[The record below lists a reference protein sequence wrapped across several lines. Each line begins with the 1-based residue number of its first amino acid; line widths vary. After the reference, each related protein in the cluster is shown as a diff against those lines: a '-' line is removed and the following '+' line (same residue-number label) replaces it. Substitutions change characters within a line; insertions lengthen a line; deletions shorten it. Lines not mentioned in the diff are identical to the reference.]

1 MRPSVPVALLLCA
14 HLAALGAGFLA
25 PYHYA
30 EQFRSSPLEPPTRVH
45 LRDEEGRWRWPFVV
59 SEGAEGA
66 PTPHPLSLLVSRPM
80 PHPGGLFGSGWHLF
94 GAEEP
99 GRIFLLGTDALGR
112 DVFSRLVYGARVSLL
127 AGLGG
132 AVLALA
138 LAVALG
144 GVAGQRSGGMVDAV
158 VMGASELFL
167 ALPWLYLLLAARA
180 FLPLDLSPTR
190 AFLVIVSILGL
201 VGWAGP
207 ARLVRA
213 SVAAASQRDFVVAA
227 RAAGASRARVLRR
240 HLLPPSLGVVR
251 TQAALLVPQFV
262 LAEVALSF
270 VGLGVSEPVPSWGNM
285 LAALQQYHVVSRAWW
300 MFAPGVA
307 LVLVGWCY
315 HAWAVDAETR
325 GRRVAS

>member
-1 MRPSVPVALLLCA
+1 MSASVTTHAELHPGWLRLRVRSLRSFGARFMTRRDGVFGVLILAVFTVLA
-14 HLAALGAGFLA
+14 IAPQLFVGPLETAVTASGGRLAAPDAA
-25 PYHYA
+25 H
-30 EQFRSSPLEPPTRVH
+30 
-45 LRDEEGRWRWPFVV
+45 
-59 SEGAEGA
+59 
-66 PTPHPLSLLVSRPM
+66 
-80 PHPGGLFGSGWHLF
+80 
-94 GAEEP
+94 
-99 GRIFLLGTDALGR
+99 LLGTDALGR